1 MRWLDG
7 ITNSMDIGLSTL
19 GDSEG
24 QESLVCYSPKEAQS
38 DFCTIAQY
46 YPLRYNTI

>member
-38 DFCTIAQY
+38 DLSTIAQY